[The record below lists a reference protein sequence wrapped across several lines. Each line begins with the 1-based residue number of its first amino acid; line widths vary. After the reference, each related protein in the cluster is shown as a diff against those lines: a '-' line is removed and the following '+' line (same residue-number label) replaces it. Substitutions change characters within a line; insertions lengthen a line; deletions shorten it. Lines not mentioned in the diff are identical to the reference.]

1 MATTFPTVIRQ
12 HVAEIAPYDPD
23 AQIQGKTKQA
33 LTLMAVL
40 VFGLGLAS
48 AVVPIGGAVIGSGQV
63 GVDTHIKKIAHP
75 IGGTIAE
82 ILVENGQHVKKGQL
96 LIRLD
101 DKVSG
106 SEAALSALSVD
117 QMVAQKARLE
127 AEQSGAASISFP
139 ADLAKRTDPSAIKA
153 MADERRMFTIR
164 QAEQAGIAS
173 QLTQRIAQ
181 YHQQISGIQAQIA
194 SLRQQSVLIAPERQ
208 GLQDLYAKKLVTIGR
223 LNQLERTAADLS
235 GSIGSLT
242 AQIAQAQAKISE
254 TREQIIQLGQTRR
267 AEAGTQ
273 LAQINAQLN
282 QQQIRQVSAMDARDR
297 TMIRAPYDGV
307 VDKLAFAT
315 IGGVIR
321 PAEEIMEIVPDRDEM
336 LVEGSI
342 SPADVDQVRVG
353 QPARV
358 RFSSVSSSDTP
369 EVRGR
374 LLYVGANRVT
384 DPDGRN
390 SYYPV
395 RIALDPADVK
405 AARNLVM
412 KPGMPAELF
421 VETGRRSMMSYITKP
436 LRDQLAR
443 AFRDN

>member
-1 MATTFPTVIRQ
+1 MQVGTDAVISEPINQTVPVIGRFVARQAGVVAARINGPVAKIR
-12 HVAEIAPYDPD
+12 AEVGDRVKAGDI
-23 AQIQGKTKQA
+23 I
-33 LTLMAVL
+33 AVL
-40 VFGLGLAS
+40 VDNALKGKHELQKAEEQQFRA
-48 AVVPIGGAVIGSGQV
+48 AV
-63 GVDTHIKKIAHP
+63 
-75 IGGTIAE
+75 GT
-82 ILVENGQHVKKGQL
+82 
-96 LIRLD
+96 D
-101 DKVSG
+101 
-106 SEAALSALSVD
+106 
-117 QMVAQKARLE
+117 KARLKLRRQE
-127 AEQSGAASISFP
+127 LKRLEGLIKSAAFSQ
-139 ADLAKRTDPSAIKA
+139 ARHDDKRQDV
-153 MADERRMFTIR
+153 IR
-164 QAEQAGIAS
+164 
-173 QLTQRIAQ
+173 
-181 YHQQISGIQAQIA
+181 
-194 SLRQQSVLIAPERQ
+194 
-208 GLQDLYAKKLVTIGR
+208 
-223 LNQLERTAADLS
+223 LE
-235 GSIGSLT
+235 
-242 AQIAQAQAKISE
+242 SE
-254 TREQIIQLGQTRR
+254 K
-267 AEAGTQ
+267 AEAKAGLDRAWINLK
-273 LAQINAQLN
+273 LAEINLYNAL
-282 QQQIRQVSAMDARDR
+282 
-297 TMIRAPYDGV
+297 IRAPYDGV

-374 LLYVGANRVT
+374 LMYVGANRVT